1 MQDNVNIRESAMN
14 VKELIE
20 HLSTFDDE
28 VVMLAFNCDGMAEYP
43 ITGSLY
49 DDVNKTLEL
58 CTDTDEEEL

>member
-1 MQDNVNIRESAMN
+1 MN

-20 HLSTFDDE
+20 HLSTFDSE
-28 VVMLAFNCDGMAEYP
+28 VVVLAFNCDGMAEYP